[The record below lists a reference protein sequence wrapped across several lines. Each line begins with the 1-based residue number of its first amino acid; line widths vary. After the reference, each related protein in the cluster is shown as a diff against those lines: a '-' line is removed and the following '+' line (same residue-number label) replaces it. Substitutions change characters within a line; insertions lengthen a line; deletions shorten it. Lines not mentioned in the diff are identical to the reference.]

1 MVNVDEGCEL
11 LVESRVIL
19 FMPEVIIEGDEVV
32 VGVTEV
38 SLTTVLPIVTVF
50 VLGIPILTLLL
61 LVMTLVIIEVTT
73 PIDMESVGEL
83 VVCMKVDDG
92 QSSTAIRIR
101 HTTTLLNNKTAYQ
114 SQLSQE
120 ECLFLM

>member
-1 MVNVDEGCEL
+1 
-11 LVESRVIL
+11 
-19 FMPEVIIEGDEVV
+19 MPEVIIEGDEVV

-38 SLTTVLPIVTVF
+38 SLTTVLPIVV
-50 VLGIPILTLLL
+50 GIPILTLLL

-73 PIDMESVGEL
+73 SIDMESVGEL
-83 VVCMKVDDG
+83 VVCMKLDDG

-120 ECLFLM
+120 ESLFLM